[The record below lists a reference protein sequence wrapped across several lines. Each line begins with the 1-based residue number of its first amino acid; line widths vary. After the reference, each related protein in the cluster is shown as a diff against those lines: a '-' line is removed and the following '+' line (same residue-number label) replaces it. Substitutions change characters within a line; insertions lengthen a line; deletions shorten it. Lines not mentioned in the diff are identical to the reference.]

1 MNNYERAMRDRLVK
15 LLTDHIDKAD
25 LPGYLTAAKRLAAYL
40 MDNGVTVAVKEE
52 VPDAEM

>member
-1 MNNYERAMRDRLVK
+1 MNNCECAMRDRLVK

-40 MDNGVTVAVKEE
+40 IANGVTVAVKEE
-52 VPDAEM
+52 VPDAQM